1 MLSRSLAATSNHIV
15 GLPIGVPLCRRLSA
29 LLAALW
35 LPVLVGP
42 GISPTGGRFE
52 TVEVVAPAVAVF
64 LGRFGGRET
73 AVDQPQMGA
82 VAVGGKQRFDRAG
95 AGFGDAVLTLP
106 APGEDDSVRR
116 VRGPLSP
123 RAPPPRL

>member
-52 TVEVVAPAVAVF
+52 TVEVVAPAAAVF
-64 LGRFGGRET
+64 FGRFGGRET
-73 AVDQPQMGA
+73 PGDQPPMGA
-82 VAVGGKQRFDRAG
+82 VGVGGTQRLQRAG
-95 AGFGDAVLTLP
+95 AGVREPLPTLP
-106 APGEDDSVRR
+106 APRADRSVG
-116 VRGPLSP
+116 RGPP
-123 RAPPPRL
+123 Q